1 MKGHDKSL
9 AEKMQMTDII
19 TLSREQIRDVVM
31 FQNGQYIIDFK
42 KIESICGAQM
52 RDINVDMEVGEI
64 HKL

>member
-19 TLSREQIRDVVM
+19 ILSREQIRDAVM

-42 KIESICGAQM
+42 KIESICGTQM